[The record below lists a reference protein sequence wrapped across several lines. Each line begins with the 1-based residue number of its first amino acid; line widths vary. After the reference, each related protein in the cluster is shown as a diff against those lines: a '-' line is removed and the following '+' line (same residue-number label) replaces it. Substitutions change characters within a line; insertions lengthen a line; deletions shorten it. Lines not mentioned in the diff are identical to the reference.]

1 MIDLK
6 ITVTTDDGET
16 GTYPVTPKVQ
26 VEFERQHKTG
36 IGKAFSQDLKMEHV
50 YWLGWCASKY
60 AGKQPKPFDTW
71 LDTVAA
77 VEIVDESSVPLD
89 ETA

>member
-1 MIDLK
+1 MIDIK
-6 ITVTTDDGET
+6 ITVTLDDGTSE
-16 GTYPVTPKVQ
+16 TYPVTPRVQ

-60 AGKQPKPFDTW
+60 AGKAPKPFDSW
-71 LDTVAA
+71 LDSVTS
-77 VEIVDESSVPLD
+77 ISLVDESASPLD